1 LIQCIQGNPHRLV
14 LDTHVVLEMLVW
26 HSPRQVRLLAMQQA
40 GSCVFLIDEDT
51 LEEWRR
57 VLAYPTLKLEE
68 KQQAIALADYLA
80 YSKIELHAPAPTDL
94 PRCRDVND
102 QKFLDLAYRT
112 DATALLTRDKKL
124 LKVGKN
130 KRYKQRFLTIT
141 PELFLERLEQ
151 VKEETYSD

>member
-1 LIQCIQGNPHRLV
+1 M

-26 HSPRQVRLLAMQQA
+26 HSPRHVGLLAMQQA
-40 GSCVFLIDEDT
+40 GSCAFLIDEDT

-57 VLAYPTLKLEE
+57 VLAYPALKLEVG
-68 KQQAIALADYLA
+68 QQAAALADYLA
-80 YSKIELHAPAPTDL
+80 CATLEMHAAAPTDL

-102 QKFLDLAYRT
+102 QKFLDLAYQT
-112 DATALLTRDKKL
+112 DATELLTRDKKL

-141 PELFLERLEQ
+141 PELFLARLEQ
-151 VKEETYSD
+151 VKEEIYFGCEIHS